1 MITELK
7 DMPGAVLGFSLE
19 GTVSAEDY
27 NEVLIPAI
35 KQALE
40 GGHKLRLL
48 MFAGPEF
55 KGYSPGAM
63 WDDAAFGIKHFFD
76 FSRIAF
82 VTDNEPYAAMV
93 RTAGF
98 LIPAMV
104 NVFAVSE
111 LDAAKAWLA
120 E

>member
-27 NEVLIPAI
+27 HDVLIPAI

-48 MFAGPEF
+48 MFAGPKFE
-55 KGYSPGAM
+55 GYAAGAM
-63 WDDAAFGIKHFFD
+63 WDDAAFGLKHFFD
-76 FSRIAF
+76 FTKIAF
-82 VTDNEPYAAMV
+82 VTDNETYAAMV

-98 LIPAMV
+98 LMPAMV
-104 NVFAVSE
+104 NVFAVSD

-120 E
+120 D